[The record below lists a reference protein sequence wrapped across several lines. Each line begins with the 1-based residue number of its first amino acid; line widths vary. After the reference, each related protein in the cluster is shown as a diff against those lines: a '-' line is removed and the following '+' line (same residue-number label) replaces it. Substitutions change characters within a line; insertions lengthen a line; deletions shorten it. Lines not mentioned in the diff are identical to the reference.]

1 MSLKYGTVL
10 ATKQEFFFAKL
21 VPRTNHNW
29 HCTIGYLILFF
40 RKEDIYFFE
49 CLYFS
54 EYDIGMLLFV
64 FWLRNRPSIKYV
76 RNWRNG
82 GGHPRCVQVQI
93 GERGITPHFYLH
105 TYRQLLF
112 SCFCLKVSCHYLH
125 WKAGVFVYI
134 WISTRNRHSISLK

>member
-1 MSLKYGTVL
+1 MRCLRPRPNLWTGMSLKYGTVL

-54 EYDIGMLLFV
+54 EYDVGMLLFV

-82 GGHPRCVQVQI
+82 GGSSKMCTGANR
-93 GERGITPHFYLH
+93 GEGYHASFLPTHLQTIT
-105 TYRQLLF
+105 LF
-112 SCFCLKVSCHYLH
+112 MFLS
-125 WKAGVFVYI
+125 
-134 WISTRNRHSISLK
+134 